1 MLTFH
6 VKNILKEDPCHFIPL
21 IFFISEKQQVQMQ
34 ILKKEK
40 KTGKIRGNGPIRI
53 RRQAGRRCSV
63 QQFPK
68 T

>member
-40 KTGKIRGNGPIRI
+40 KKWKNKREWTDPDQTTSR
-53 RRQAGRRCSV
+53 
-63 QQFPK
+63 
-68 T
+68 

>member
-40 KTGKIRGNGPIRI
+40 KMEK
-53 RRQAGRRCSV
+53 
-63 QQFPK
+63 
-68 T
+68 